1 VPRYIFEQYRH
12 LSCLN
17 IEEWHEQIIAEATT
31 FAAMTGPGL
40 PNQFGR
46 LAPCGSGR
54 AEVLQSNSAIAWQ
67 RLVQN
72 WVTDV
77 QRRGARLD
85 SLKRSKGVLHLSLQ
99 GKDRFRYSLQIDFR
113 NRLLRIELNR
123 PEWKWVKRETLLLNA
138 GSLRY
143 LAKRMCPLAERH
155 AVVPVRLLVRLS
167 ILCHAYRRLLQDYD
181 QEHHSHSSRETVRQ
195 MEVDLRQYLTV
206 EEQQSLDRPIVQTS
220 LPDGQS

>member
-1 VPRYIFEQYRH
+1 
-12 LSCLN
+12 
-17 IEEWHEQIIAEATT
+17 
-31 FAAMTGPGL
+31 MTGPGL

-46 LAPCGSGR
+46 LALCGSGR
-54 AEVLQSNSAIAWQ
+54 AEALQSNSVIAWQ

-77 QRRGARLD
+77 QRRGAKLD
-85 SLKRSKGVLHLSLQ
+85 SLKRSKGVLYLSLQ
-99 GKDRFRYSLQIDFR
+99 GKDRFRYSIQIDFR
-113 NRLLRIELNR
+113 NRLLRIESNR
-123 PEWKWVKRETLLLNA
+123 PEWRWVKRETLLLNA

-167 ILCHAYRRLLQDYD
+167 ILCRAYRRLLQDYD
-181 QEHHSHSSRETVRQ
+181 QEHHSHSSSETVRQ
-195 MEVDLRQYLTV
+195 MQADLRQYLTLE
-206 EEQQSLDRPIVQTS
+206 EEQSLGRPIVQTA